1 MIVSLSDSGTPV
13 KGGGNA
19 AATAPEQLERASSIM
34 GDAHSPFSA
43 AEQGLGYIFQPR
55 FALMKILELPE
66 STAVFLEKEDDV
78 EFLSESGIRSLG
90 SLKHKAGGDKLTN
103 LSTDFWKSVRV
114 WLDYYRKTGGIGS
127 DGRFLLFSTA
137 ELSEGTF
144 LSLFTDRAARDD
156 DRVEQVRAVLA
167 TSTSTL
173 IGKID
178 QELEQLSEDE
188 LNDFYSRITIV
199 DATPRITD
207 LPALINLHLRTIRR
221 ESRTAVFERLEGW
234 WMDLA
239 IKMLSRERKEPIY
252 GYEVSDKLSAIAEE
266 YRNDNLPIT
275 FRGRLPESRIDVA
288 NDPRLFVEQ
297 LRALDLSATRI
308 RNAIIDYY
316 RAFEQRSSWARESL
330 LISGEIEEYEDR
342 LVDEWSR
349 YRELAFEQLNDN
361 GSDEANL
368 VAGKELY
375 RWAEME
381 TATLRIRERVTEP
394 YVVRGAF
401 HILANASPKPR
412 VYWHPRFLQ
421 RLQELLGIAA

>member
-1 MIVSLSDSGTPV
+1 M
-13 KGGGNA
+13 GNA
-19 AATAPEQLERASSIM
+19 
-34 GDAHSPFSA
+34 GSPFSA

-55 FALMKILELPE
+55 FALLKILELSE
-66 STAVFLEKEDDV
+66 SSAVFLEKEDDV
-78 EFLSESGIRSLG
+78 EFVTESGIRSLG

-103 LSTDFWKSVRV
+103 LSTDFWKSVRI
-114 WLDYYRKTGGIGS
+114 WLAYYRKTGGIAS
-127 DGRFLLFSTA
+127 NGRFLLFSTA
-137 ELSEGTF
+137 ELSESTF
-144 LSLFTDRAARDD
+144 LSLFTESAAGDD
-156 DRVEQVRAVLA
+156 DRVEQARAVLA
-167 TSTSTL
+167 TSTSAL
-173 IGKID
+173 IGEIRE
-178 QELEQLSEDE
+178 ELEQLTEDE
-188 LNDFYSRITIV
+188 LNDFYSRITII

-239 IKMLSRERKEPIY
+239 IKMLSGERKEPIY

-275 FRGRLPESRIDVA
+275 FRGRLPDGQIDVA

-297 LRALDLSATRI
+297 LRVLDLSATRI

-349 YRELAFEQLNDN
+349 YREIVFEQLSDTGN
-361 GSDEANL
+361 DEACL
-368 VAGKELY
+368 VAGRELY

-381 TATLRIRERVTEP
+381 TTTLRIRERVTEP

-401 HILANASPKPR
+401 HILANASPRPR
-412 VYWHPRFLQ
+412 VYWHPRFLD
-421 RLQELLGIAA
+421 RLQQLLGIAA

>member
-1 MIVSLSDSGTPV
+1 M
-13 KGGGNA
+13 GNA
-19 AATAPEQLERASSIM
+19 
-34 GDAHSPFSA
+34 GSPFSA

-55 FALMKILELPE
+55 FALLKILELSE
-66 STAVFLEKEDDV
+66 SSAVFLEKEDDV
-78 EFLSESGIRSLG
+78 EFVTESGIRSLG

-103 LSTDFWKSVRV
+103 LSTDFWKSVRI
-114 WLDYYRKTGGIGS
+114 WLAYYRKTGGIAS
-127 DGRFLLFSTA
+127 NGRFLLFSTA
-137 ELSEGTF
+137 ELSESTF
-144 LSLFTDRAARDD
+144 LSLFTESAAGDD
-156 DRVEQVRAVLA
+156 DRVEQARAVLA
-167 TSTSTL
+167 TSTSAL
-173 IGKID
+173 IGEIRE
-178 QELEQLSEDE
+178 ELEQLTEDE
-188 LNDFYSRITIV
+188 LNDFYSRITII

-239 IKMLSRERKEPIY
+239 IKMLSGERKEPIY

-275 FRGRLPESRIDVA
+275 FRGRLPDGQIDVA

-297 LRALDLSATRI
+297 LRVLDLSATRI

-349 YRELAFEQLNDN
+349 YREIVFEQLSDTGN
-361 GSDEANL
+361 DEARL
-368 VAGKELY
+368 VAGRELY

-381 TATLRIRERVTEP
+381 TTTLRIRERVTEP

-401 HILANASPKPR
+401 HILANASRGRGFIGIPASSTACNNC
-412 VYWHPRFLQ
+412 
-421 RLQELLGIAA
+421 LGSLHEAMGRTTG